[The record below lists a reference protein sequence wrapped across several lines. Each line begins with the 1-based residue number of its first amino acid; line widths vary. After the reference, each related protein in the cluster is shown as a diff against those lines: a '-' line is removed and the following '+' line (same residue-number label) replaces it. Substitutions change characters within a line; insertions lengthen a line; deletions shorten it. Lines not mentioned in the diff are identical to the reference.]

1 MQTIYSILVVIHI
14 FSAIVGIGP
23 GFILTTIVKSARTM
37 EEIRHAFMLKTKVHV
52 FVMIGGILVLVTG
65 LAMGFIR
72 PYLFNQGWY
81 ITSMLLYFLALALGP
96 TLLKKYSYP
105 IKQIIQDK
113 DRNDVPKEYF
123 THLNKLLKV
132 EYVENT
138 LLICVI
144 ILMILKPF

>member
-23 GFILTTIVKSARTM
+23 GFILTTIVKSAKTM
-37 EEIRHAFMLKTKVHV
+37 EEIRHAFILKTKVHV

-65 LAMGFIR
+65 FAMGLIR

-105 IKQIIQDK
+105 IKQIIQNK

>member
-105 IKQIIQDK
+105 IKQILQNK
-113 DRNDVPKEYF
+113 DRNDIPKEYF

-138 LLICVI
+138 LLICII

>member
-105 IKQIIQDK
+105 IKQILQNK
-113 DRNDVPKEYF
+113 DRNDIPKEYF

-138 LLICVI
+138 LLICII
-144 ILMILKPF
+144 ILMTLKPF